1 MSDHYNLYSDI
12 YCIFVKTIVMIDK
25 NKMLTDLKSHLLRNY
40 SKSVKDII
48 LFGSQVRGDTT
59 EYSDYDILIILD
71 KEYSGK
77 DENQILDLCFDIDL
91 KYNILLDIHLISSN
105 ELNSI
110 RGRQPVFV
118 NALNS
123 GIYA

>member
-1 MSDHYNLYSDI
+1 
-12 YCIFVKTIVMIDK
+12 MIDK

>member
-1 MSDHYNLYSDI
+1 
-12 YCIFVKTIVMIDK
+12 MIDK
-25 NKMLTDLKSHLLRNY
+25 NKILSDLKRHLLKNY
-40 SKSVKDII
+40 NKPVKDII
-48 LFGSQVRGDTT
+48 LFGSQARGDSG

-71 KEYSGK
+71 NDYSGK
-77 DENQILDLCFDIDL
+77 DENKILDLCFDIDL
-91 KYNILLDIHLISSN
+91 KYNILLDVHLISKN
-105 ELNSI
+105 ELTSV